1 MKKKQKHSDLSEA
14 HLEIAGHWAKS
25 DLMPLSARAHFWRPA
40 SRLFRWSM
48 PTSLCGLSFPQWSL
62 KKADSSTVKC
72 GTCLKIAN
80 KAERK

>member
-40 SRLFRWSM
+40 SRLDGRCPLVCAALASRN
-48 PTSLCGLSFPQWSL
+48 GRL
-62 KKADSSTVKC
+62 KR
-72 GTCLKIAN
+72 LIAAQLN
-80 KAERK
+80 AVLA